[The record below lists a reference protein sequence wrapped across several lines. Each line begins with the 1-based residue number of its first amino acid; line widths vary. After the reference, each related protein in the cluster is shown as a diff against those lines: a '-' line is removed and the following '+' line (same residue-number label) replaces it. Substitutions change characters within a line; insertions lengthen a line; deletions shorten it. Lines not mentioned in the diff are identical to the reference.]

1 LPDNCSFE
9 DAALAEP
16 LSVLIHATRRAQ
28 LQSGHSVLVYGVGT
42 IGLLACALAKSKGA
56 SRVVAV
62 DINESR
68 LEFAKRCGF
77 ASDTYCL
84 QRGPQ
89 AEESKS
95 LQDKENLLMQQAKDG
110 ANKILSSFNE
120 SLGFDVVYECTGAQ
134 AAIQM
139 SIHVSLSFSVMLS
152 PLLRFPFCICSSLFG
167 VTSSSLF
174 ATPFTSFRDPVFKV
188 AQSVRC
194 MLSAL
199 EPSLSFLFAP
209 HLTFHIQRVPTEQ
222 PTLSLDVGEQGCPIS
237 LVECPF
243 RSP

>member
-1 LPDNCSFE
+1 MPDNCSFE

-68 LEFAKRCGF
+68 LDFAKRCGF

-84 QRGPQ
+84 QREAQGEEPQ
-89 AEESKS
+89 T
-95 LQDKENLLMQQAKDG
+95 LQDKENQLMQQAKNG
-110 ANKILSSFNE
+110 ATKILSSFDA
-120 SLGFDVVYECTGAQ
+120 SQGFDVVYECTGAQ

-139 SIHVSLSFSVMLS
+139 SIHVSIFSLIVSFSSSGDPLSCML
-152 PLLRFPFCICSSLFG
+152 FSSLRHI
-167 VTSSSLF
+167 LF
-174 ATPFTSFRDPVFKV
+174 RYHPLSFRDPVFKV
-188 AQSVRC
+188 AQPC
-194 MLSAL
+194 LA
-199 EPSLSFLFAP
+199 
-209 HLTFHIQRVPTEQ
+209 
-222 PTLSLDVGEQGCPIS
+222 
-237 LVECPF
+237 
-243 RSP
+243 